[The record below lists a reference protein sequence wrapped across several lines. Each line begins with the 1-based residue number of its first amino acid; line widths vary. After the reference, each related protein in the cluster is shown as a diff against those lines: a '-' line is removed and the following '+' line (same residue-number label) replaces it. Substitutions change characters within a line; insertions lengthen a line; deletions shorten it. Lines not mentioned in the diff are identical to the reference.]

1 MSDTY
6 EIENN
11 AIDGEDEM
19 GSLNHSTLQTNL
31 AGLLK
36 FKCDKKL
43 AVMTEL
49 SLDIS
54 QHDISQYDLEA
65 STELKPDVCAYL
77 KRPVIPDGKNDLIKV
92 SQMPD
97 LVIEILSPRQSID
110 YLVRKTKAYFELGVR
125 TGWLVNPDQKIITVY
140 SRSSHHLRSKT
151 FALDTTPE
159 VIDDILC
166 LRFLMREIF
175 DEEE

>member
-11 AIDGEDEM
+11 AIDGEDEI
-19 GSLNHSTLQTNL
+19 GSLNHSTVQTNL

-36 FKCDKKL
+36 FKCEKKL
-43 AVMTEL
+43 AVLTEL

-54 QHDISQYDLEA
+54 QHYLSKYDLDA
-65 STELKPDVCAYL
+65 KDELKPDVCAYL

-97 LVIEILSPRQSID
+97 LVIEILSPRQSIG
-110 YLVRKTKAYFELGVR
+110 YLIRKIKAYFELGVK
-125 TGWLVNPDQKIITVY
+125 TGWLVNPEQKIITVY
-140 SRSSHHLRSKT
+140 SQSSQQKT
-151 FALDTTPE
+151 FALDTTPKI
-159 VIDDILC
+159 IDEIIDINFPLI
-166 LRFLMREIF
+166 EIF
-175 DEEE
+175 ED

>member
-77 KRPVIPDGKNDLIKV
+77 KRPVVPEGKNDLIKV
-92 SQMPD
+92 SQ
-97 LVIEILSPRQSID
+97 
-110 YLVRKTKAYFELGVR
+110 
-125 TGWLVNPDQKIITVY
+125 
-140 SRSSHHLRSKT
+140 
-151 FALDTTPE
+151 
-159 VIDDILC
+159 
-166 LRFLMREIF
+166 IF
-175 DEEE
+175 VQDKKVFKS